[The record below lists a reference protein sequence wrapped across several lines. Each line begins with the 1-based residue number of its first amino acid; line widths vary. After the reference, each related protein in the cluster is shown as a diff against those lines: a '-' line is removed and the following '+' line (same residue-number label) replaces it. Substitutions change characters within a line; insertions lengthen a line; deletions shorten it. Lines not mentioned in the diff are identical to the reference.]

1 MNLIKVALPYFILP
15 FILSLLFVPICKRI
29 GFKLNI
35 YAQENDRT
43 VHSGKM
49 VRMGGLAIFLSYMIA
64 LSVYIKADDMWNGVI
79 IGGLVIFIGGLF
91 DDIYDLKPIYKL
103 GFQATAAL
111 IAIFVGN
118 ITLGTITLPMG
129 IIIEPGIFSI
139 LVSFI
144 WIVGIT
150 NAINLIDGL
159 DGLSGGICLIV
170 LCTIGTIGYMMDR
183 SYISIFALILVGAI
197 AGFLPYNFHPA
208 SIFMGDCGALFLGFT
223 IACLSL
229 MGFKTTTF
237 VTLALPIM
245 ILFIPI
251 SDTLIAMIRRKLKG
265 VGMMSADK
273 SHLHHILMY
282 RLNLGHK
289 KSVLVLYTVATL
301 FGLCAI
307 LMFVNETIGV
317 VLLVILLFIFE
328 IFIEITEMIN
338 PKFHPLIGLSRRL
351 FGYPVKK
358 LYDED
363 KE

>member
-1 MNLIKVALPYFILP
+1 MNIVKIATYFLLP
-15 FILSLLFVPICKRI
+15 FMLSLLLVPICKKI
-29 GFKLNI
+29 GFSLNI
-35 YAQENDRT
+35 YAQENART

-49 VRMGGLAIFLSYMIA
+49 VRMGGLAIFIAYMISLA
-64 LSVYIKADDMWNGVI
+64 FFIKADYMWNGVI
-79 IGGLVIFIGGLF
+79 IGGLVIFIGGLI
-91 DDIYDLKPIYKL
+91 DDIYELKPIFKL
-103 GFQATAAL
+103 LFQATAAI
-111 IAIFVGN
+111 IAIYFGG
-118 ITLGTITLPMG
+118 ITLGTITLPFG
-129 IIIEPGIFSI
+129 IVIEPGIFST

-144 WIVGIT
+144 WIVGVT

-170 LCTIGTIGYMMDR
+170 LCTIGTIGFMMDR
-183 SYISIFALILVGAI
+183 TYISVFALILVGAI

-223 IACLSL
+223 IACISL
-229 MGFKTTTF
+229 MGFKTTTL

-289 KSVLVLYTVATL
+289 KAVLVLYSVAAL
-301 FGLCAI
+301 FGICAI
-307 LMFVNETIGV
+307 IMFKNESLGTI
-317 VLLVILLFIFE
+317 LLVILLVIFE
-328 IFIEITEMIN
+328 IFVEATEMIN
-338 PKFHPLIGLSRRL
+338 PKFHPLLGLSRRL
-351 FGYPVKK
+351 FGYPKKK
-358 LYDED
+358 LYDNER
-363 KE
+363 K